1 MTRIAVYISGS
12 IAAYKAVEVVRGLQH
27 RGHDVQVVETAA
39 AQQLIG
45 PATLSSLTKH
55 PVMTDLWQPTLTGE
69 VPHIQLADWTE
80 LAVVVPASADIL
92 AKMANGLADDPASTT
107 LLATAAPKMVFPAMN
122 NHMLANPSTQRNLK
136 RLVADGVQVIEPAE
150 GLLAEGYSGKG
161 RLPEVPTVVDLIQ
174 RRIDQLHH
182 HGELTGQHVLLTLGG
197 TREPL
202 DPVRFIGNRS
212 SGKMGVA
219 IAKAALAMGADLTIV
234 AGSVSVQLPQEGEN
248 CHIVRVQTT
257 EEMAAAVKEN
267 FADCDV
273 LIMAAAVADFKASQT
288 VDHKVKKQAGQKDY
302 HFDLVPT
309 EDILKMAGQ
318 MKQQQLVIGFAAE
331 TNDLMENAQRKLE
344 QKHADMIVAND
355 VSKAGIGFGSDDN
368 QVVILQKNAEPD
380 RWPVQSKIKIAEHL
394 MHLIAQ
400 KIREGR

>member
-27 RGHDVQVVETAA
+27 RGHDVRVVETAA
-39 AQQLIG
+39 AQQLVG

-55 PVMTDLWQPTLTGE
+55 PVMTDLWKSTLTGK
-69 VPHIQLADWTE
+69 VPHIELADWTE
-80 LAVVVPASADIL
+80 LAVVVPASADII

-136 RLVADGVQVIEPAE
+136 QLKDDGIQVIEPAE

-161 RLPEVPTVVDLIQ
+161 RLPEVPQVVALIQ
-174 RRIDQLHH
+174 RRINQLQHN
-182 HGELTGQHVLLTLGG
+182 GELAGRHLLVTLGG

-219 IAKAALAMGADLTIV
+219 IAKAALSLGADVTLI
-234 AGSVSVQLPQEGEN
+234 AGAVSIPLPEEDEH
-248 CHIVRVQTT
+248 CHLIRVQTT
-257 EEMAAAVKEN
+257 EEMAIAVKSH
-267 FADCDV
+267 FDSCDV
-273 LIMAAAVADFKASQT
+273 LVMAAAVADFKADHA
-288 VDHKVKKQAGQKDY
+288 VGHKVKKQAGQKDY
-302 HFDLVPT
+302 SFNLVPT

-318 MKQQQLVIGFAAE
+318 AKNKQLVVGFAAE
-331 TNDLMENAQRKLE
+331 TNDLLKNAQRKLE

-355 VSKAGIGFGSDDN
+355 VSQTGIGFGSDEN
-368 QVVILQKNAEPD
+368 QVVILQPNSTPD
-380 RWPVQSKIKIAEHL
+380 RWPVQSKQAIADRL
-394 MHLIAQ
+394 MQLIAD